1 MLAHVYIVIG
11 FQNGPE
17 YLIQFPRCTMEIST
31 SFPHVNDFIPFPPW
45 HFLSNILIC
54 LLMYVTWQASKHK
67 YVKREEKTGVTVS
80 GNGCHCF

>member
-1 MLAHVYIVIG
+1 
-11 FQNGPE
+11 
-17 YLIQFPRCTMEIST
+17 MEIPT

-45 HFLSNILIC
+45 HFLSNIDMPVDVC
-54 LLMYVTWQASKHK
+54 NMATSKHK